1 MTTPPSSDPG
11 RAGAQTTTVELA
23 VTGMHC
29 GSCAALIEE
38 SLAGN
43 PGVTRATVDLDSAV
57 ARVDFDTAS
66 VSVGELCAVVAG
78 AGYSASV
85 REEPG
90 PGT

>member
-1 MTTPPSSDPG
+1 MTTSPASDPA
-11 RAGAQTTTVELA
+11 RAGVQTTTVELA

-38 SLAGN
+38 SLAGT

-78 AGYSASV
+78 AGYGASV
-85 REEPG
+85 RGEPG